1 MHVPHNHGIIFDV
14 DGVIADSEAVNV
26 HATAKAFREIVG
38 LEKVQTDDFREG
50 IGRGAEEYVK
60 TGARTHGRELSPDEV
75 TTLVQAR
82 QDNFLAILRDEE
94 LPAFPGVL
102 ELIASAMKD
111 ERFALAIATSSTR
124 EKSMAVLQSARVP
137 YTEMVYICGDD
148 VTRKKP
154 DPELFQI
161 ACQRL
166 GLPPQSCVVI
176 EDAPNGVAAARTA
189 GCQVIAVTNTCPR
202 DELLEANV
210 IVDSLASVSLNTVI
224 DLLVKT

>member
-1 MHVPHNHGIIFDV
+1 MPRNSGIIFDV

-26 HATAKAFREIVG
+26 RATAMAFREIVG
-38 LEKVQTDDFREG
+38 IDQVQTDDFREG

-60 TGARTHGRELSPDEV
+60 AGARAHNRELSADEV
-75 TTLVQAR
+75 TALVQAR
-82 QDNFLAILRDEE
+82 QDNFLAILRNEE

-102 ELIASAMKD
+102 ELITWAMED
-111 ERFALAIATSSTR
+111 EAFKLAIATSSTR

-161 ACQRL
+161 ACRRL
-166 GLPPQSCVVI
+166 ALPPGSCVVI
-176 EDAPNGVAAARTA
+176 EDAPNGVAAAKAA
-189 GCQVIAVTNTCPR
+189 GCRVIAVTNTCGR
-202 DELLEANV
+202 SELTEADV
-210 IVDSLASVSLNTVI
+210 VVDSLAELSLDTVTE
-224 DLLVKT
+224 LLR

>member
-1 MHVPHNHGIIFDV
+1 MPRNLGIIFDV

-26 HATAKAFREIVG
+26 RATAMAFCEIVG
-38 LEKVQTDDFREG
+38 IEQVETDDFREG

-60 TGARTHGRELSPDEV
+60 AGARAHKRELSADEV
-75 TTLVQAR
+75 TALVQAR

-102 ELIASAMKD
+102 ELIAGAMDD
-111 ERFALAIATSSTR
+111 ERFKLAIATSSTR

-137 YTEMVYICGDD
+137 YNRMVYICGDD

-166 GLPPQSCVVI
+166 GLPAGSCVVI
-176 EDAPNGVAAARTA
+176 EDAPNGVAAAKAA
-189 GCQVIAVTNTCPR
+189 GCRVIAVTNTCGR
-202 DELLEANV
+202 NELAEADLV
-210 IVDSLASVSLNTVI
+210 VDSLAEVSLDTVTE
-224 DLLVKT
+224 LL